1 MGRVSRSITTG
12 RSIALALAISYAGCG
27 GGGAHLHGNIY
38 EDREARYRIGDLGGG
53 WEPVHVASANDLA
66 WHDPSTG
73 AIVQVN
79 ASCDPSADIP
89 LSVLTNHLLA
99 GFTGRD
105 VREQAVVPL
114 DGREALR
121 THLVA
126 RLDGVPRELLFYVMK
141 KNECVYDFA
150 LIAPEGDGFASALLR
165 FEPFVQGFT
174 TEVPAP

>member
-1 MGRVSRSITTG
+1 MDPVSGPIVRSF
-12 RSIALALAISYAGCG
+12 ALSLSLAVVGCG
-27 GGGAHLHGNIY
+27 GGGPHLRGNVY
-38 EDREARYRIGDLGGG
+38 EDAEARYRIGDLGSG
-53 WEPVHVASANDLA
+53 WQPVHVAAANDLA
-66 WHDPSTG
+66 WNDPRTG

-79 ASCDPSADIP
+79 ASCDPAADIP

-105 VREQAVVPL
+105 VREQAVVPM

-126 RLDGVPRELLFYVMK
+126 RLDGVSRELLFYVMK
-141 KNECVYDFA
+141 KNECVYDLA
-150 LIAPEGDGFASALLR
+150 LIAPEGESFTSALLQ

-174 TEVPAP
+174 TEVGP